1 MRHVRVCICCALMAC
16 ILLMCTTK
24 MDWMRHAQTFKIE
37 SDGSLSSVAATWTSG
52 ALEHPTR
59 VVCPDD
65 DQVYLSE
72 YSSCLRVC
80 RPDQEYDIAN
90 NKCVCPENS
99 TLTSTG
105 ECVPTCDPFTP
116 TFEMFRLKLYDE
128 STNTCK
134 YAFDAPQHP
143 STYMLEKKHFKIDPK
158 YYDAL
163 GEGGDCLTDPLC
175 DATLDGG
182 LKVALKPDVYD
193 KIGWSRDLDSST
205 EFKIR
210 A

>member
-1 MRHVRVCICCALMAC
+1 MHVRVCICCALMVC

-24 MDWMRHAQTFKIE
+24 MDWMHHAQTFKIE
-37 SDGSLSSVAATWTSG
+37 TDGSLSSVSAAWTSG
-52 ALEHPTR
+52 ALEPHAS

-65 DQVYLSE
+65 DQVYLPE
-72 YSSCLRVC
+72 YSSCLRTC

-90 NKCVCPENS
+90 NKCVCPSNS

-105 ECVPTCDPFTP
+105 ECALTCDPSTP
-116 TFEMFRLKLYDE
+116 TFETFRLKFNDE

-134 YAFDAPQHP
+134 YVFDDLK
-143 STYMLEKKHFKIDPK
+143 SKTYMLKKKQFKIDPK

-175 DATLDGG
+175 DATLDGV
-182 LKVALKPDVYD
+182 LNISLKPDMYG
-193 KIGWSRDLDSST
+193 KIGWSRDPESST

-210 A
+210 T